1 MNIATYIDA
10 LVSYATKRG
19 LTQPEDYDVARN
31 KLLDLLQ
38 LDSCPP
44 SEAPQP
50 EALEEI
56 LKGLLDYA
64 CGQGL
69 CQDHAAARD
78 LFDSRL
84 MGALTPFPREILAG
98 FRARYAEDPASAT
111 SWYYQVCQDTNYIR
125 RDRVAKQLHW
135 TSRSPYG
142 TLDLT
147 FHPEEHCSRVGRQ
160 NDRPLPLRLQGED
173 WFLRYASDPYYK
185 EHCTV
190 FPARPTPMALD
201 TASFSKLL
209 EFVEQFPHYFLA
221 CNAELSLSDTP
232 ASEQEHFLGGQ
243 CEFALFR
250 APVEQTLSFPAFP
263 QVEVGA
269 VHWPL
274 PVLRLQSAEPEPL
287 IELADHILN
296 TWQGNS
302 DNGSSR
308 PAEAGGTPR
317 NTAAATARQQDGRF
331 VLDLILLHHL
341 TAEPLPLEASH
352 SDHPHMLGEA
362 PGLTEVMGLA
372 VLPAPLK
379 AELASLEEA
388 ILKRKDIRSDPVLAK
403 HADWIDR
410 LKGQYVFTAATTR
423 EILLRETGKVFSHI
437 LEDASAFPHTAEGQ
451 ATFRRFLTTVG
462 GTW

>member
-147 FHPEEHCSRVGRQ
+147 FHPE
-160 NDRPLPLRLQGED
+160 
-173 WFLRYASDPYYK
+173 
-185 EHCTV
+185 
-190 FPARPTPMALD
+190 
-201 TASFSKLL
+201 
-209 EFVEQFPHYFLA
+209 
-221 CNAELSLSDTP
+221 
-232 ASEQEHFLGGQ
+232 
-243 CEFALFR
+243 
-250 APVEQTLSFPAFP
+250 
-263 QVEVGA
+263 
-269 VHWPL
+269 
-274 PVLRLQSAEPEPL
+274 
-287 IELADHILN
+287 
-296 TWQGNS
+296 
-302 DNGSSR
+302 
-308 PAEAGGTPR
+308 
-317 NTAAATARQQDGRF
+317 
-331 VLDLILLHHL
+331 
-341 TAEPLPLEASH
+341 
-352 SDHPHMLGEA
+352 
-362 PGLTEVMGLA
+362 
-372 VLPAPLK
+372 
-379 AELASLEEA
+379 
-388 ILKRKDIRSDPVLAK
+388 
-403 HADWIDR
+403 
-410 LKGQYVFTAATTR
+410 
-423 EILLRETGKVFSHI
+423 
-437 LEDASAFPHTAEGQ
+437 
-451 ATFRRFLTTVG
+451 
-462 GTW
+462 